1 MIMNKYG
8 TKEKFLSQVFNKF
21 LCRKTCLVIMSSS
34 PTTSKM
40 NLIPQISG
48 TLVVSLAS
56 GSLGTALGY
65 PTKALPQMATETNLE
80 VQLNQYEGS
89 WFAALFWISG
99 TLFENYSKCRI

>member
-1 MIMNKYG
+1 
-8 TKEKFLSQVFNKF
+8 
-21 LCRKTCLVIMSSS
+21 MSSS

-56 GSLGTALGY
+56 VSLGTALGY
-65 PTKALPQMATETNLE
+65 PTKALPQMATETNLA

-99 TLFENYSKCRI
+99 TLFKNYSKMSHLKY